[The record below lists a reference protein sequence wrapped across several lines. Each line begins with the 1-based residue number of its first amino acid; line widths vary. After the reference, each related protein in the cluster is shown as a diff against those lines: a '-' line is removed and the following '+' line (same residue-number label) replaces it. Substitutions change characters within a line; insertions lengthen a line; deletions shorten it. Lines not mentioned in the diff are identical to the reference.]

1 MRSLNRVMLIGN
13 LGIDPE
19 IRSTPSGQTVAN
31 FRMATS
37 ETFGGR
43 DGGQVQERTEWHRI
57 VAWGKLAE
65 IVRDYLRKGQKVYI
79 EGRIQTREWTDQQG
93 NKRYTTEV
101 VAQSMLML
109 SARSDSGGSG
119 GGGEA
124 GGYAGG
130 HAGGRAEGRGQGR
143 PLPASPLDQLP
154 RSGMDDGGDGPQF
167 IEPGVDLG
175 TDDNDLPF

>member
-1 MRSLNRVMLIGN
+1 VRSLNKIMLIGN

-19 IRSTPSGQTVAN
+19 IRSTAGGQTVAN

-79 EGRIQTREWTDQQG
+79 EGRVQTREWTDQQG

-109 SARSDSGGSG
+109 TARSDSGGPG
-119 GGGEA
+119 GGGEG
-124 GGYAGG
+124 GGYG
-130 HAGGRAEGRGQGR
+130 GGRAMGQSGGRGQGQ
-143 PLPASPLDQLP
+143 PLPVSPSDQHP
-154 RSGMDDGGDGPQF
+154 RGGMDDGGDGPQF
-167 IEPGVDLG
+167 IEPGGDLG
-175 TDDNDLPF
+175 ADDNDLPF

>member
-1 MRSLNRVMLIGN
+1 MRSLNKVMLIGN

-109 SARSDSGGSG
+109 SARSDGGGSG
-119 GGGEA
+119 GGGEG

-130 HAGGRAEGRGQGR
+130 HAGGRGPGR
-143 PLPASPLDQLP
+143 PQPVVSPLDGP
-154 RSGMDDGGDGPQF
+154 RGGMDDGGDGPQF
-167 IEPGVDLG
+167 IEPGGDLG